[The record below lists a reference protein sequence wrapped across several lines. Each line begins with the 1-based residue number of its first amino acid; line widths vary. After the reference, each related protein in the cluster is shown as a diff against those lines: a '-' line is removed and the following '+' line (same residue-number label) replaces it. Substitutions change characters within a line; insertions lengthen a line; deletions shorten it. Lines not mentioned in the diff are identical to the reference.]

1 MNRSLTV
8 MGKVVGLLLLALIL
22 FTAPGAWA
30 DGFTFIRRAYLA
42 APTEPLQ
49 EAVIVHDGSR
59 EQMILRVA
67 VKAEDDRLAWVVP
80 VPGRPEI
87 SQADPAVFSA
97 LELGSSPKVEK
108 SRVGATAA
116 VFFPA
121 LIFLIFAQAVW
132 LSRPAG
138 GAARAGRAL
147 AVALLSMFE
156 FFSLALIGSGMLG
169 MTQDPPLAAQ
179 ANVIVHEFKTLG
191 ALETTTL
198 SASDPAALTAWLR
211 EHDFRVPAAAEP
223 VFKHYVDQ
231 GWFFVA
237 TRLAATSPEA
247 ATGPAV
253 YQPPT
258 LSLTFETREI
268 VFPLKITS
276 LQGQKSLI
284 MLYVLAPDYVRAG
297 RFQTLYAGER
307 PKWDLSKYLPADSSL
322 NLAAA
327 DHFTR
332 LAATLRP
339 GQMEDVTLKPD
350 RSLGPQRLT
359 AYTRELREHTRL
371 ALMVSLA
378 AGLLML
384 MFKGRRALKAAGAG
398 MLLISLGLCSSPRS
412 LVSSSPLV
420 YREGRAS
427 SLARRNLQELARAE
441 QAYFQEHRAYAASFQ
456 ELGWRPQAED
466 GYFYYLSKTEYWPKG
481 ASNRYAVLFEEA
493 ADLRALGDFAP
504 AADRFTAVA
513 IGSLHPD
520 QPPEVMT
527 VAENGEVE
535 SLSVGS
541 QLWVASR

>member
-80 VPGRPEI
+80 VPGRPQI
-87 SQADPAVFSA
+87 APGNAAIFSA

-108 SRVGATAA
+108 SMVGATAA
-116 VFFPA
+116 VSFPI
-121 LIFLIFAQAVW
+121 LIFLFFMQAVW
-132 LSRPAG
+132 VSRKAWG
-138 GAARAGRAL
+138 AGRAVAVGVMTLAELFVL
-147 AVALLSMFE
+147 AVFIPAF
-156 FFSLALIGSGMLG
+156 LG
-169 MTQDPPLAAQ
+169 MATDPPIVPRPD
-179 ANVIVHEFKTLG
+179 VIVHEFKTLG

-211 EHDFRVPAAAEP
+211 EHDFIVPAAAEP

-307 PKWDLSKYLPADSSL
+307 PQWDLSKYLPADSSL

-371 ALMVSLA
+371 ALMISLA

-384 MFKGRRALKAAGAG
+384 MFKGRRTLKAAGAG

-412 LVSSSPLV
+412 LVSSSPLT
-420 YREGRAS
+420 YRETRSSPRADLNLRELQRAQQDYLQQHGAYAS
-427 SLARRNLQELARAE
+427 SFAQ
-441 QAYFQEHRAYAASFQ
+441 
-456 ELGWRPQAED
+456 LGWQPREE
-466 GYFYYLSKTEYWPKG
+466 GGSIYYLSKTESWPKSD
-481 ASNRYAVLFEEA
+481 SNRYAVLFEEVVELKDLGEFA
-493 ADLRALGDFAP
+493 AM
-504 AADRFTAVA
+504 ADHFTAVA
-513 IGSLHPD
+513 ISSWHPD
-520 QPPEVMT
+520 QPSEVMIIT
-527 VAENGEVE
+527 EKGEPQPVRI
-535 SLSVGS
+535 GS
-541 QLWVASR
+541 ELWVASR